1 MKFSDLRNHGGK
13 KEDSRKNISIFS
25 LTSSLPEYIITL
37 LIVVLSSV
45 ICYLVSNF
53 IEYQIISFILLIV
66 VSILALFYGPG
77 PILLA
82 ATLSALIWDF
92 FFIPPHFTLH
102 IGRTEDTLMLIMF
115 FLIAL
120 INGTLTAGVRRQ
132 EKNIRQREE
141 RTHALYQLTKDLITA
156 SDVDQVSD
164 LAVSY
169 IKKYFNLD
177 CAILLSNDLIQIE
190 PKIRNETDI
199 KLSDKEIN
207 IASHV
212 YKDTVKAGRF
222 THFYSDSP
230 YTFYPLAGSNNNMG
244 LIILKLPSVFN
255 QGDEQFREAFIS
267 QISGKYEREYLKEA
281 ARKADILNESDKL
294 YKTLFNTISHELR
307 IPVATIMGYSDLLL
321 SQPYPEETKQS
332 LYAEINTAS
341 VRLNRLI
348 ENLLNMSRLES
359 GRIQLHADWCDLHDL
374 VNKVADNLKQELSP
388 FELAIE
394 IPATMPLVC
403 IDFGLMEQV
412 LHNLLLNAVQYSPN
426 RTEIKLQFLYDD
438 GGLTIHVMDR
448 GKGLSAKELNDLFNK
463 FYRGQDAK
471 AGGTGLGLSIV
482 KGFTE
487 AHGGT
492 VKAENRRDGGA
503 IFTIKIPVRISEME
517 P

>member
-1 MKFSDLRNHGGK
+1 
-13 KEDSRKNISIFS
+13 
-25 LTSSLPEYIITL
+25 
-37 LIVVLSSV
+37 
-45 ICYLVSNF
+45 
-53 IEYQIISFILLIV
+53 
-66 VSILALFYGPG
+66 
-77 PILLA
+77 
-82 ATLSALIWDF
+82 
-92 FFIPPHFTLH
+92 
-102 IGRTEDTLMLIMF
+102 
-115 FLIAL
+115 
-120 INGTLTAGVRRQ
+120 
-132 EKNIRQREE
+132 
-141 RTHALYQLTKDLITA
+141 
-156 SDVDQVSD
+156 
-164 LAVSY
+164 
-169 IKKYFNLD
+169 
-177 CAILLSNDLIQIE
+177 
-190 PKIRNETDI
+190 
-199 KLSDKEIN
+199 
-207 IASHV
+207 
-212 YKDTVKAGRF
+212 
-222 THFYSDSP
+222 
-230 YTFYPLAGSNNNMG
+230 
-244 LIILKLPSVFN
+244 
-255 QGDEQFREAFIS
+255 
-267 QISGKYEREYLKEA
+267 
-281 ARKADILNESDKL
+281 
-294 YKTLFNTISHELR
+294 
-307 IPVATIMGYSDLLL
+307 MGYSDLLL